1 MTVLG
6 VDIGTSSSKGVLV
19 DEDGTVLATAVRP
32 HTVDRPR
39 PGHVEMDARVWWD
52 EFASLARE
60 LLKSP
65 HDGASVT
72 AVGVSGMG
80 PCVTLTDAADT
91 PLRPAILYG
100 VDTRATEQ
108 IARLEAELG
117 RDAVL
122 RRCGSL
128 LSTQAVGPKIAW
140 LAEHEPETV
149 ARARRLYMPSSYLVR
164 RLTGAYT
171 LDHHSASQAV
181 PLYDSVAQEWYAP
194 WTRHIAPWLEP
205 PRLLWPGDIAGRVT
219 AEAADATGLPVG
231 VPVITGTVDAWSE
244 ALSVG
249 AQHTGDLMLMYGS
262 TMFLIHTLADRL
274 LVPELWSTVGALPG
288 TRSLAGGMAT
298 SGVITDWLRE
308 LSGAPD
314 HATLLA
320 EAAASGPGARGLLM
334 LPYFAGE
341 RTPVADPHARG
352 VIAGLTIE
360 HTRGDL
366 YRAALEATAFGVRH
380 NVEAMRAA
388 GADVRRVVAVGGGVR
403 GGLWTGIVSSVTG
416 LEQEV
421 RTVSLGASY
430 GAAFLAA
437 GAVGDPRIDAW
448 NPVRE
453 RVAPDP
459 LLRARYDEL
468 YALYLGLYPATRD
481 ISHALAGHQLSGH
494 QLSGDEPSVDRQFRD
509 GQSGRRRD
517 AHG

>member
-32 HTVDRPR
+32 HTVSRPR

-52 EFASLARE
+52 EFTSIARE
-60 LLKSP
+60 LLESLKSP
-65 HDGASVT
+65 TKSPRDGASVT

-80 PCVTLTDAADT
+80 PCVALADEADT

-140 LAEHEPETV
+140 LAEHEPETA
-149 ARARRLYMPSSYLVR
+149 ARARRLYMPSSYLVC
-164 RLTGAYT
+164 RLTGTYV

-181 PLYDSVAQEWYAP
+181 PLYDSVAQEWYEP
-194 WTRHIAPWLEP
+194 WARHIAPRLELP
-205 PRLLWPGDIAGRVT
+205 PLRWPGDIAGHVT
-219 AEAADATGLPVG
+219 AEAAGATGLPVSI
-231 VPVITGTVDAWSE
+231 PVVTGTIDAWSE

-249 AQHTGDLMLMYGS
+249 AQATGDLMLMYGS
-262 TMFLIHTLADRL
+262 TMFLINTVSDRL
-274 LVPELWSTVGALPG
+274 LVPQLWSTVGALPG

-308 LSGAPD
+308 LFGTPD
-314 HATLLA
+314 HVGLLA
-320 EAAASGPGARGLLM
+320 EAEASGPGARGLLM

-352 VIAGLTIE
+352 MIAGLTVE

-380 NVEAMRAA
+380 NVDAMRAA
-388 GADVRRVVAVGGGVR
+388 GADIRRVVAVGGGTQ
-403 GGLWTGIVSSVTG
+403 GGLWTRIVSAVTD

-421 RTVSLGASY
+421 RTVTLGASY

-437 GAVGDPRIDAW
+437 SAVGHPLIDSW

-459 LLRARYDEL
+459 DLRARYDEL
-468 YALYLGLYPATRD
+468 YELYLRLYPATRD
-481 ISHALAGHQLSGH
+481 IAHALAGHQH
-494 QLSGDEPSVDRQFRD
+494 QATV
-509 GQSGRRRD
+509 
-517 AHG
+517 

>member
-32 HTVDRPR
+32 HAVSRQR

-52 EFASLARE
+52 EFTSIARE
-60 LLKSP
+60 LLKSLG
-65 HDGASVT
+65 DDASVT

-80 PCVTLTDAADT
+80 PCVALADEADT

-108 IARLEAELG
+108 IARLDAELG
-117 RDAVL
+117 HDAVL

-128 LSTQAVGPKIAW
+128 LSTQAVGPKLAW

-149 ARARRLYMPSSYLVR
+149 ARARRLYMPSSYLVC
-164 RLTGAYT
+164 RLTGTYV
-171 LDHHSASQAV
+171 LDHHSASQSV
-181 PLYDSVAQEWYAP
+181 PLYDSVAQEWYQP
-194 WTRHIAPWLEP
+194 WVRRVAPWLELP
-205 PRLLWPGDIAGRVT
+205 LLRWPGDIAGHVT
-219 AEAADATGLPVG
+219 AEAAGVTGLPAG
-231 VPVITGTVDAWSE
+231 IPVVTGTIDAWSE

-262 TMFLIHTLADRL
+262 TMFLINTVSDRI
-274 LVPELWSTVGALPG
+274 LVPQLWSTVGALPG

-308 LSGAPD
+308 LFGTPD
-314 HATLLA
+314 HASLLA
-320 EAAASGPGARGLLM
+320 EAESSGPGARGLLM

-341 RTPVADPHARG
+341 RTPVADPYARG
-352 VIAGLTIE
+352 VIAGLTVE

-388 GADVRRVVAVGGGVR
+388 GADIRRAVAVGGGTQ
-403 GGLWTGIVSSVTG
+403 GGLWTRIVSAVTD

-421 RTVSLGASY
+421 RTVTLGASY

-437 GAVGDPRIDAW
+437 SAVGGPLIDSW

-453 RVAPDP
+453 RIAPDP
-459 LLRARYDEL
+459 RLRARYDEL
-468 YALYLGLYPATRD
+468 YALYLRLYPATRD
-481 ISHALAGHQLSGH
+481 LTHALAEYQ
-494 QLSGDEPSVDRQFRD
+494 RD
-509 GQSGRRRD
+509 VAR
-517 AHG
+517 

>member
-52 EFASLARE
+52 EFASLSRE
-60 LLKSP
+60 LLKSSP
-65 HDGASVT
+65 EGTSVT
-72 AVGVSGMG
+72 AAGVSGMG
-80 PCVTLTDAADT
+80 PCVALADAADT

-194 WTRHIAPWLEP
+194 WTRHIAPWLEL
-205 PRLLWPGDIAGRVT
+205 PRLLWPGDIAGRIT

-231 VPVITGTVDAWSE
+231 IPVVAGTVDAWSE

-320 EAAASGPGARGLLM
+320 EAEESGPGARGLLM

-341 RTPVADPHARG
+341 RTPVADPYARG
-352 VIAGLTIE
+352 VIAGLTVE

-388 GADVRRVVAVGGGVR
+388 GADVRRIVAVGGGVR

-421 RTVSLGASY
+421 RNVSLGASY

-437 GAVGDPRIDAW
+437 GTVCDPRIDAW

-453 RVAPDP
+453 RVSPDP
-459 LLRARYDEL
+459 LLRARYDDL

-481 ISHALAGHQLSGH
+481 ISHALAGHQ
-494 QLSGDEPSVDRQFRD
+494 
-509 GQSGRRRD
+509 RD
-517 AHG
+517 AHPRDTHQGDVRQGDAHG

>member
-19 DEDGTVLATAVRP
+19 GEDGSVLATAVRP
-32 HTVDRPR
+32 HTVDRPG
-39 PGHVEMDARVWWD
+39 PGHVEMDPRVWWD
-52 EFASLARE
+52 EFASISRE
-60 LLKSP
+60 LLAAP
-65 HDGASVT
+65 GAGAPVT

-80 PCVTLTDAADT
+80 PCVALTDGSDT

-108 IARLEAELG
+108 IARLEGELG
-117 RDAVL
+117 RDRVL

-140 LAEHEPETV
+140 LAEHEPGTV
-149 ARARRLYMPSSYLVR
+149 ARARRLHMPASYLVG
-164 RLTGAYT
+164 RLTGAYV

-181 PLYDSVAQEWYAP
+181 PLYDSEALDWYEP
-194 WTRHIAPWLEP
+194 WVRHIAPWLEL
-205 PRLLWPGDIAGRVT
+205 PRLLWPGETAGRVT
-219 AEAADATGLPVG
+219 AEAAGATGLPIG
-231 VPVITGTVDAWSE
+231 VPVVAGTIDAWSE

-249 AQHTGDLMLMYGS
+249 AQNTGDLMLMYGS
-262 TMFLIHTLADRL
+262 TMFLINTVADRL
-274 LVPELWSTVGALPG
+274 LVPQLWSTVGALPG

-298 SGVITDWLRE
+298 SGVVTDWLRE
-308 LSGAPD
+308 LFGAPD
-314 HATLLA
+314 HAALLA
-320 EAAASGPGARGLLM
+320 GAEASGPGARGLLM

-341 RTPVADPHARG
+341 RTPVADPYARG
-352 VIAGLTIE
+352 VIAGLTVE

-388 GADVRRVVAVGGGVR
+388 GADIRRVVAVGGGTR
-403 GGLWTGIVSSVTG
+403 GGLWTRIVSAVTG

-421 RTVSLGASY
+421 RTVTLGAAY

-437 GAVGDPRIDAW
+437 GAVGEPRIDVW

-453 RVAPDP
+453 RVVPDGAQ
-459 LLRARYDEL
+459 RSRYDEL
-468 YALYLGLYPATRD
+468 YALYLRLYPATRD
-481 ISHALAGHQLSGH
+481 IAHALASYQRAPGSGG
-494 QLSGDEPSVDRQFRD
+494 SARSAPG
-509 GQSGRRRD
+509 
-517 AHG
+517 A

>member
-1 MTVLG
+1 MTVIG

-19 DEDGTVLATAVRP
+19 DEGGTVLATAVRP
-32 HTVDRPR
+32 HTVERPH

-52 EFASLARE
+52 EFASITRE
-60 LLKSP
+60 LLKSAP
-65 HDGASVT
+65 DGTSVT

-80 PCVTLTDAADT
+80 PCVALTDGTDT

-108 IARLEAELG
+108 IARLDDELG
-117 RDAVL
+117 RDTVL

-140 LAEHEPETV
+140 LAEHEPDVV
-149 ARARRLYMPSSYLVR
+149 ARARRLHMPSSYLVV
-164 RLTGAYT
+164 RLTGTYV

-181 PLYDSVAQEWYAP
+181 PLYDSVAQEWYEP
-194 WTRHIAPWLEP
+194 WTRHIAPWLEL
-205 PRLLWPGDIAGRVT
+205 PRLLWPGDIAGQVT
-219 AEAADATGLPVG
+219 AEAADATGLPAG
-231 VPVITGTVDAWSE
+231 IPVIAGTIDAWSE

-262 TMFLIHTLADRL
+262 TMFLINTLSERL
-274 LVPELWSTVGALPG
+274 LVPQLWSTVGALPG

-298 SGVITDWLRE
+298 SGMITDWLRE
-308 LSGAPD
+308 LFGTPEHTELLTGA
-314 HATLLA
+314 
-320 EAAASGPGARGLLM
+320 EASGPGARGLLM

-352 VIAGLTIE
+352 VIAGLTVE

-388 GADVRRVVAVGGGVR
+388 GADIRRVVAVGGGTR
-403 GGLWTGIVSSVTG
+403 GGLWTRIVSAVTG
-416 LEQEV
+416 LEQEI
-421 RTVSLGASY
+421 RTVTLGASY

-437 GAVGDPRIDAW
+437 SAVGGPLIDEW

-453 RVAPDP
+453 RVVPDP
-459 LLRARYDEL
+459 QLRSDYDEL
-468 YALYLGLYPATRD
+468 YALYLRLYPATRD
-481 ISHALAGHQLSGH
+481 ISHELAA
-494 QLSGDEPSVDRQFRD
+494 RQR
-509 GQSGRRRD
+509 G
-517 AHG
+517 

>member
-19 DEDGTVLATAVRP
+19 DEDGSVLATAVRP
-32 HTVDRPR
+32 HAVSRPKS
-39 PGHVEMDARVWWD
+39 GHVEMDARVWWD
-52 EFASLARE
+52 EFTSIARE
-60 LLKSP
+60 LLKSLGDSAP
-65 HDGASVT
+65 VT

-80 PCVTLTDAADT
+80 PCVALADKADT

-117 RDAVL
+117 REAVL

-149 ARARRLYMPSSYLVR
+149 ARARRLYMPSSYLVC
-164 RLTGAYT
+164 RLTGAYV

-181 PLYDSVAQEWYAP
+181 PLYDSVAQEWYEP
-194 WTRHIAPWLEP
+194 WARRIAPGLELP
-205 PRLLWPGDIAGRVT
+205 PLRWPGDIAGHIT
-219 AEAADATGLPVG
+219 AEAAGATGLPAG
-231 VPVITGTVDAWSE
+231 IPVVTGTIDAWSE

-262 TMFLIHTLADRL
+262 TMFLINTVSERL

-308 LSGAPD
+308 LFGTPD
-314 HATLLA
+314 HAALLA
-320 EAAASGPGARGLLM
+320 GAEESGPGARGLLM

-341 RTPVADPHARG
+341 RTPVADPDARG
-352 VIAGLTIE
+352 VLAGLTVE

-388 GADVRRVVAVGGGVR
+388 GADIRRVVAVGGGTR
-403 GGLWTGIVSSVTG
+403 GGLWTRIVSAVTG

-421 RTVSLGASY
+421 RTVTLGASY

-437 GAVGDPRIDAW
+437 GAVGEPHIDSW
-448 NPVRE
+448 NPLRE
-453 RVAPDP
+453 RVVPDP
-459 LLRARYDEL
+459 RLRARYDEL

-481 ISHALAGHQLSGH
+481 ITHALAGYQRTPGAFS
-494 QLSGDEPSVDRQFRD
+494 SS
-509 GQSGRRRD
+509 
-517 AHG
+517 

>member
-1 MTVLG
+1 MTVIG

-19 DEDGTVLATAVRP
+19 DEGGTVLATAVRP
-32 HTVDRPR
+32 HTVDRPH

-52 EFASLARE
+52 EFASITRE
-60 LLKSP
+60 LLKSAP
-65 HDGASVT
+65 DGTSVT

-80 PCVTLTDAADT
+80 PCVALADGTDT

-108 IARLEAELG
+108 IARLDDELG

-140 LAEHEPETV
+140 LAEHEPDVV
-149 ARARRLYMPSSYLVR
+149 ARARRLHMPSSYLVV
-164 RLTGAYT
+164 RLTGTYM

-181 PLYDSVAQEWYAP
+181 PLYDSVAQGWYEP
-194 WTRHIAPWLEP
+194 WTRHIAPWLEL
-205 PRLLWPGDIAGRVT
+205 PRLLWPGDIAGQVT
-219 AEAADATGLPVG
+219 AEAADATGLPAG
-231 VPVITGTVDAWSE
+231 IPVIAGTIDAWSE

-262 TMFLIHTLADRL
+262 TMFLINTLSERL
-274 LVPELWSTVGALPG
+274 LVPQLWSTVGALPG

-298 SGVITDWLRE
+298 SGMITDWLRE
-308 LSGAPD
+308 LFGTPQHSE
-314 HATLLA
+314 LLA
-320 EAAASGPGARGLLM
+320 GAEASGPGARGLLM

-352 VIAGLTIE
+352 VIAGLTVE

-388 GADVRRVVAVGGGVR
+388 GADIRRVVAVGGGTR
-403 GGLWTGIVSSVTG
+403 GGLWTRIVSSVTG
-416 LEQEV
+416 LEQEI
-421 RTVSLGASY
+421 RTVTLGASY

-437 GAVGDPRIDAW
+437 SAVGGPLIDEW

-453 RVAPDP
+453 RVVPDP
-459 LLRARYDEL
+459 QLRSDYDEL
-468 YALYLGLYPATRD
+468 YALYLRLYPATRD
-481 ISHALAGHQLSGH
+481 ISHELAA
-494 QLSGDEPSVDRQFRD
+494 RQR
-509 GQSGRRRD
+509 G
-517 AHG
+517 